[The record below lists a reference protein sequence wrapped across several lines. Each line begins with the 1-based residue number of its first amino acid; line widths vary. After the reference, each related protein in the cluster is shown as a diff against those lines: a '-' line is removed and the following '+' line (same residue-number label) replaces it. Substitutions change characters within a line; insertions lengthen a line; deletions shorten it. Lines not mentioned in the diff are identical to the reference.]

1 MRPRIIL
8 TAFAA
13 IALALGIPPDDARAL
28 SVTGNASTQAE
39 GGTTQYVNLTDPES
53 TTGLLQT
60 IGSCSSARA
69 QSTLNASAGAQVL
82 LTFAGGSPGP
92 SCIANAY
99 ASGNVGYQD
108 MFSVQSASLAPGTLV
123 DVSLCVHAA
132 IRHGA
137 SFICGGNINEVVS
150 NSVSSDV
157 SIFSGSTTLAAHGT
171 FGDGATC
178 ANAYSARATGLY
190 ADSSQTLT
198 LTQVAVG
205 GDVTVSA
212 STSIASAA
220 TSYVYPSEAYV
231 EVALVIGYSS
241 TSDVKLISTATA
253 TELNPASLCS
263 DSIAQADLSPNPGVL
278 AVGEPGGGAG
288 LELMTPAPNP
298 ASGPVSVAFSLPREE
313 SAELAVFDITGARVA
328 RLVRGSQ
335 APGLHTV
342 VWNGRD
348 ESGHAVGAG
357 LYWLRLVTP
366 DGRASRAIVRIR

>member
-39 GGTTQYVNLTDPES
+39 GGTTQYVNLTIADS
-53 TTGLLQT
+53 TSGLLQT
-60 IGSCSSARA
+60 IGTCSSAKA
-69 QSTLNASAGAQVL
+69 QSSLSVSAGTQVL
-82 LTFAGGSPGP
+82 LAFAGGSPGP

-108 MFSVQSASLAPGTLV
+108 MFSVQSGSLAPGTLV

-132 IRHGA
+132 IRHGS
-137 SFICGGNINEVVS
+137 SFICGGNINEVVA
-150 NSVSSDV
+150 NSASSDV

-171 FGDGATC
+171 FSDGATC

-198 LTQVAVG
+198 LTQVPVG
-205 GDVTVSA
+205 GDVWVSA
-212 STSIASAA
+212 STSIASGA
-220 TSYVYPSEAYV
+220 TSYVYPSEAHV

-241 TSDVKLISTATA
+241 TSDVKLISTATTA
-253 TELNPASLCS
+253 ELNPASLCS
-263 DSIAQADLSPNPGVL
+263 DSIAQADLPPNPGVL
-278 AVGEPGGGAG
+278 AVGEPGRGG
-288 LELMTPAPNP
+288 LELLTPAPNP
-298 ASGPVSVAFSLPREE
+298 ASGPMSVAFSLPREE

-328 RLVRGSQ
+328 RLVRGTQ
-335 APGLHTV
+335 APGLHAV

-348 ESGHAVGAG
+348 ESGRAVGAG